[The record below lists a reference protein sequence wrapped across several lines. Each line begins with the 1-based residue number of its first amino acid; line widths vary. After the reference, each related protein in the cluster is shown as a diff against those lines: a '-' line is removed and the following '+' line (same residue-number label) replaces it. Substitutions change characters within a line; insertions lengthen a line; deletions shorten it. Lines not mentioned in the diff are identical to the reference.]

1 MSEKTTLTRE
11 RTRPRYDVSSVLE
24 TCVAVFNEQGYDGT
38 SMEDLSRRLG
48 ISKSSIYHHVES
60 KEAILGM
67 FNGRDLIDPGLV
79 LVSYWRP
86 EGGDPGPDADKAWV
100 YGGVAAV

>member
-1 MSEKTTLTRE
+1 VLV
-11 RTRPRYDVSSVLE
+11 PR
-24 TCVAVFNEQGYDGT
+24 
-38 SMEDLSRRLG
+38 
-48 ISKSSIYHHVES
+48 S

-67 FNGRDLIDPGLV
+67 FNGRDLVDPGLV

-100 YGGVAAV
+100 YGGVAAVELRRMYGLELDRRALVCQRRAAQWLLAGGCRPSCGSG